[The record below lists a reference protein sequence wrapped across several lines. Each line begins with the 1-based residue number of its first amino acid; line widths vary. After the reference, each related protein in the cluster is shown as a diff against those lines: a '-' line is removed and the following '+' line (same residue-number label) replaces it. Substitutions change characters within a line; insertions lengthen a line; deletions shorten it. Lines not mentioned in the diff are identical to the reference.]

1 MQLYNSAWAFE
12 QFNMGSSTI
21 YDVQLQNSQCAV
33 VRSTIQFVQL
43 CYTMTIHHH
52 DDQPPWRPT
61 IMPTNH
67 HDDQPSL
74 WPTIMTTNHH
84 DDQPSWRPTHHHDD
98 HHHDDHHLPDKL
110 DDDYYHG
117 DNQPRSTTTTPSH
130 RISNSFYTHFLYSF
144 CYTHFFTPILF
155 WQHSFYTGIFI
166 LIFFHFQRAWAPL
179 FH

>member
-1 MQLYNSAWAFE
+1 MDTGQLYNSICTRTAEQFSIGSCTIQYMQLYNSAWAFE

-84 DDQPSWRPTHHHDD
+84 DYKLSWWPAIMMINHCWIW
-98 HHHDDHHLPDKL
+98 
-110 DDDYYHG
+110 
-117 DNQPRSTTTTPSH
+117 QSTAVTRWTSSL
-130 RISNSFYTHFLYSF
+130 SNVYNYCITNPGWRADSFSGPKIMRGKMFL
-144 CYTHFFTPILF
+144 
-155 WQHSFYTGIFI
+155 
-166 LIFFHFQRAWAPL
+166 
-179 FH
+179 